1 MIRDLGPFIPHR
13 AHKLNAPIVA
23 MLPNGAHD
31 RNKGRGFV
39 VQVGAGTGHT
49 GFPLLSRFRDDGW
62 SGHMVERYPAQLD
75 ALHADSDRVAVLN
88 LGSSDIPSALALH
101 SLTPASQ
108 DDED

>member
-1 MIRDLGPFIPHR
+1 MIRDLGLLIPHR

-23 MLPNGAHD
+23 MLLDGPHD
-31 RNKGRGFV
+31 RHIGRVFV

-49 GFPLLSRFRDDGW
+49 GLPLLSRFRDDGW
-62 SGHMVERYPAQLD
+62 SGLLQPHPAQLD

-88 LGSSDIPSALALH
+88 LGSSGIPSALALH

-108 DDED
+108 DDEE